1 MSESS
6 YIFAKTR
13 LSMEIWRDIEG
24 YEGLYQ
30 VSNEGR
36 IKSIKKRKIL
46 SLFANHKGYL
56 QTYLYKNG
64 EKKGFLVHR
73 LVAEA
78 FIPNPM
84 NLPQVNHKDENKT
97 NNSVE
102 NLEWCTN
109 DYNINYSQSK
119 KVYQYTLNNDLVKI
133 WNSTMELGRNG
144 FSQPCIS
151 LCCNG
156 KKQKHKGYKWSYY
169 PL

>member
-1 MSESS
+1 MSEIS

-13 LSMEIWRDIEG
+13 LNMEIWRDIKG
-24 YEGLYQ
+24 YDGLYQ

-56 QTYLYKNG
+56 QTCLYKNG

-78 FIPNPM
+78 FIQNPQ
-84 NLPQVNHKDENKT
+84 NLTQVNHKDENKT

-144 FSQPCIS
+144 FTQSCIS

>member
-1 MSESS
+1 
-6 YIFAKTR
+6 
-13 LSMEIWRDIEG
+13 MEIWRDIKG

-30 VSNEGR
+30 VSNEGMV
-36 IKSIKKRKIL
+36 KSLRNNKIL

-56 QTYLYKNG
+56 QVYLTKNG

-73 LVAEA
+73 LVAKT
-78 FIPNPM
+78 FIPNPQ
-84 NLPQVNHKDENKT
+84 NLPQVNHKDEDKT
-97 NNSVE
+97 NNKVE

-119 KVYQYTLNNDLVKI
+119 KVYQYTLNNVLVKI

-144 FSQPCIS
+144 FAQSCIS